1 VRHRAYQEHHEQ
13 AGKQLGQTAFA
24 CLHLFKQMFRVQ
36 ATRYELCTFLGHS
49 PQQPFPAFVDKRHII
64 QVDDASL
71 TVLSAVT
78 LFPARSQFANPPPD
92 QPALQNPSL
101 FRLRLGDSDFQ
112 HAVPLLPVKC
122 IRLRPDNGSAAGKGV
137 SYCGRSDLC

>member
-1 VRHRAYQEHHEQ
+1 
-13 AGKQLGQTAFA
+13 
-24 CLHLFKQMFRVQ
+24 MFRVQ

-64 QVDDASL
+64 QIDDASL

-78 LFPARSQFANPPPD
+78 LFPARSQFANPPAD

-122 IRLRPDNGSAAGKGV
+122 IRLRPTTAAPLAKG
-137 SYCGRSDLC
+137 